1 MEVLWIEFSNANLVR
16 SSKNICFD
24 LKFYL
29 DHFTMNIDLYIQ
41 LMTEIKNRVQSIA
54 DILNQ
59 KRTTTFQATNIEFMC
74 LQIRKILELIS
85 LSSLVMNH
93 ELFEKEKIKYQKFW
107 HAQRILND
115 IERLNPDFYPIPI
128 ITSPP
133 IDKEAKFLL
142 KEREDDFLSKADFVK
157 IYEKCGKI
165 MHADN
170 PFGSKSDGVYYQNQI
185 GIWLTKITKLL
196 NCHKIKLADDDMFY
210 LIHMYEKDDDL
221 VRAYTFGRV
230 KD

>member
-1 MEVLWIEFSNANLVR
+1 VVDYYDV
-16 SSKNICFD
+16 D
-24 LKFYL
+24 LL
-29 DHFTMNIDLYIQ
+29 DEIIFTFLYKLNTIFEMSIDLYLK

-59 KRTTTFQATNIEFMC
+59 NKTTTFQVTNIEFMC

-93 ELFEKEKIKYQKFW
+93 ELFEKEKVKYQKFW
-107 HAQRILND
+107 HAERILND
-115 IERLNPDFYPIPI
+115 IERLNPDFYPVPI
-128 ITSPP
+128 LELPP
-133 IDKEAKFLL
+133 KDDQVEKILM
-142 KEREDDFLSKADFVK
+142 ERDDDFLTKKEFVK

-165 MHADN
+165 MHAEN
-170 PFGSKSDGVYYQNQI
+170 PFGSQIDSNYYQKQI

-196 NCHKIKLADDDMFY
+196 NCHKIRLADDNMFY
-210 LIHMYEKDDDL
+210 LIHMHEKGDDL
-221 VRAYTFGRV
+221 VHAYTFGKV